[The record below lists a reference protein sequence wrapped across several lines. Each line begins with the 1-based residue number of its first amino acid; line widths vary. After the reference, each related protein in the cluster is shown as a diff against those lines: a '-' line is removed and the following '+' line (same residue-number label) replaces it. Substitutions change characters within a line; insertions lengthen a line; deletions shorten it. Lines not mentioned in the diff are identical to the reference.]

1 MSEKYPLDALL
12 NVRHYREKAA
22 ERGILAARHAL
33 EAAKGRVEAEKRD
46 FEAWRAWRA
55 AEVERRYKALL
66 GHPIPIDGLLG
77 FNNGLAALD
86 ARALEFELRIAE
98 AQKALEEETAKL
110 EAAKLAATRAR
121 QNAAKIEK
129 HKSIWAEEAKI
140 EAERA
145 EEREFEEF
153 KPLSSPA
160 D

>member
-46 FEAWRAWRA
+46 FEAWRA

-110 EAAKLAATRAR
+110 EAAKLAAKRAR